1 MPQVA
6 TDVNQGAIL
15 AASAQQM
22 IQEANKATLAEQ
34 LSLMQQ
40 HIDQQRQTQM
50 FPDST
55 GGL

>member
-6 TDVNQGAIL
+6 TDVNQEAFL
-15 AASAQQM
+15 AAQAQEM
-22 IQEANKATLAEQ
+22 IQAANKATLAEQ